1 MHDKVCPRF
10 ARVCR
15 NHLASVEEVRVLDY
29 MMKCVH
35 MLLF

>member
-1 MHDKVCPRF
+1 MHDKVCPGF

-15 NHLASVEEVRVLDY
+15 NDLASVEEVRVLDY